1 MKFFVKEKSTVRKN
15 TSGCGLNFKWRLYPG
30 YYVPHSSSSLKNGQ
44 GLLMKLGTVSG
55 ISVMLFYTSVNY
67 ISCCLESLTAEDIIK
82 LDIIKK
88 EVLLADRTLEQCK
101 ARVNKYLQWV
111 SEVRRIKKI
120 LEHRGMLVL

>member
-1 MKFFVKEKSTVRKN
+1 
-15 TSGCGLNFKWRLYPG
+15 
-30 YYVPHSSSSLKNGQ
+30 
-44 GLLMKLGTVSG
+44 MKLGTVSG

-101 ARVNKYLQWV
+101 ARVK
-111 SEVRRIKKI
+111 
-120 LEHRGMLVL
+120 

>member
-1 MKFFVKEKSTVRKN
+1 MV
-15 TSGCGLNFKWRLYPG
+15 L
-30 YYVPHSSSSLKNGQ
+30 
-44 GLLMKLGTVSG
+44 
-55 ISVMLFYTSVNY
+55 ISVMLLYTSVNY
-67 ISCCLESLTAEDIIK
+67 MSCCLESSTAEDIIK

-88 EVLLADRTLEQCK
+88 EVLLAERTLEQCK

>member
-1 MKFFVKEKSTVRKN
+1 
-15 TSGCGLNFKWRLYPG
+15 
-30 YYVPHSSSSLKNGQ
+30 
-44 GLLMKLGTVSG
+44 MKLGTVSG

-88 EVLLADRTLEQCK
+88 EVLLAERTLEQCK
-101 ARVNKYLQWV
+101 ARVNKYQQWV

>member
-1 MKFFVKEKSTVRKN
+1 
-15 TSGCGLNFKWRLYPG
+15 
-30 YYVPHSSSSLKNGQ
+30 
-44 GLLMKLGTVSG
+44 MKLGTVSG

-88 EVLLADRTLEQCK
+88 EVLLAERTLEQCK

>member
-1 MKFFVKEKSTVRKN
+1 MYISRQVKFFVKAKGTMEW
-15 TSGCGLNFKWRLYPG
+15 GLYPK

-88 EVLLADRTLEQCK
+88 EVLLAERTLEQCK

>member
-1 MKFFVKEKSTVRKN
+1 
-15 TSGCGLNFKWRLYPG
+15 
-30 YYVPHSSSSLKNGQ
+30 
-44 GLLMKLGTVSG
+44 MKLGTVSG

-120 LEHRGMLVL
+120 LEHRGMLVM

>member
-1 MKFFVKEKSTVRKN
+1 
-15 TSGCGLNFKWRLYPG
+15 
-30 YYVPHSSSSLKNGQ
+30 
-44 GLLMKLGTVSG
+44 MKLGTVSG